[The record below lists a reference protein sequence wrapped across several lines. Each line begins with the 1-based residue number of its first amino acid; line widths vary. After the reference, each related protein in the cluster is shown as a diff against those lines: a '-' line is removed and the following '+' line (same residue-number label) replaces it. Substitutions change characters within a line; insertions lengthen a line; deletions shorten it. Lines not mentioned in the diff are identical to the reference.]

1 MITLAETPT
10 EERVIVAFACWLES
24 REAGPFEET
33 TSLKRLSEA
42 ALGLAERSRE
52 EGFTR

>member
-10 EERVIVAFACWLES
+10 EERVIVAFARWLKS
-24 REAGPFEET
+24 RDEGPFEEI

-42 ALGLAERSRE
+42 ALGLAERTRE
-52 EGFTR
+52 EGLTR